1 MMADGNNTKRS
12 DDVQRKDLF
21 WADKIAAKIVSRDKF
36 RFVDKKIPEFSEHT
50 VKTSASISGVLHIG
64 RLSDT
69 VRGASVNRALIDAGV
84 KSKLIWVA
92 EDMDPLRKV
101 PEGVPKSYEKYIG
114 VPVSQVPDP
123 SGCHDSYAEH
133 HTDDY
138 FQVLDKFVFEE
149 MEKYSM
155 QDEYRK
161 GSFNEFIK
169 KILKDTATVIEI
181 QNKHRTNPLKKGW
194 RPWTPI
200 CANCNKIITPRVR
213 LTVDSK
219 IAYVCQDYAF
229 ETVTAT
235 GCGHK
240 GEADPLKD
248 QGKLVWKSEWAAQ
261 WAKWKIVTEGAGKE
275 YQVPNSAFWINA
287 EIVEKILGFPAPEPI
302 FYEHIMIDG
311 VKMSASLGN
320 VIYPKDW
327 LKVASPELMRYF
339 YNKRLMMTRSFSW
352 KDLPNLYDEY
362 DDAARV
368 FSGKEK
374 IENEKESE
382 HIKRMFEIS
391 NNRENQDKP
400 LEMSFSH
407 ATMLAQTFS
416 EDKKIFS
423 SLKRTRQYDQNLEK
437 ELLDRIAKADEWVK
451 RYAPEELK
459 FEVKKEVPD
468 RVREKLSQ
476 QQQRAL
482 KKFADILK
490 SKPWKEK
497 ELFNEIYELT
507 KKEKI
512 KPKDFF
518 QAAYLVLLEK
528 EKGPRL
534 VPFVLSLEDQAVTLF
549 ELV

>member
-1 MMADGNNTKRS
+1 MTTDGNDANGRGNAQK
-12 DDVQRKDLF
+12 KELF
-21 WADKIAAKIVSRDKF
+21 WADQIAARIISRDKF
-36 RFVDKKIPEFSEHT
+36 RFADKKIPEFSEYT

-69 VRGASVNRALIDAGV
+69 VRGDSVNRALIDAGV

-101 PEGVPKSYEKYIG
+101 PEGVPESYKKYIG
-114 VPVSQVPDP
+114 VPVSQVPDHN
-123 SGCHDSYAEH
+123 GCHDSYAEH

-138 FQVLDKFVFEE
+138 FQVLDEFVFEK

-155 QDEYRK
+155 QDEYKK

-200 CANCNKIITPRVR
+200 CSNCSKIITPRVR

-219 IAYVCQDYAF
+219 ISYVCQDYAF

-248 QGKLVWKSEWAAQ
+248 PGKLVWKSEWAAQ
-261 WAKWKIVTEGAGKE
+261 WAKWKIATEGAGKE

-287 EIVEKILGFPAPEPI
+287 EIVEKILDFPTPEPI

-327 LKVASPELMRYF
+327 LKVASTQLMRYF

-352 KDLPNLYDEY
+352 KELPRLYDEY
-362 DDAARV
+362 DDASRV

-374 IENEKESE
+374 LENEKESE
-382 HIKRMFEIS
+382 HVKRMFEIS
-391 NNRENQDKP
+391 NDKENPDKP

-416 EDKKIFS
+416 DHKKIFS
-423 SLKRTRQYDQNLEK
+423 SLKRTRQYDKDLEK
-437 ELLDRIAKADEWVK
+437 ELLDRIAKASEWVK
-451 RYAPEELK
+451 LHAPEELK
-459 FEVKKEVPD
+459 FEVKKKVTD
-468 RVREKLSQ
+468 AARKKLSQ
-476 QQQRAL
+476 QQRRAL
-482 KKFADILK
+482 KKFADVLK
-490 SKPWKEK
+490 SKSWKEK

-518 QAAYLVLLEK
+518 QAAYMVLLEK

-534 VPFVLSLEDQAVTLF
+534 APFVLSLEEHAITLF
-549 ELV
+549 ESV